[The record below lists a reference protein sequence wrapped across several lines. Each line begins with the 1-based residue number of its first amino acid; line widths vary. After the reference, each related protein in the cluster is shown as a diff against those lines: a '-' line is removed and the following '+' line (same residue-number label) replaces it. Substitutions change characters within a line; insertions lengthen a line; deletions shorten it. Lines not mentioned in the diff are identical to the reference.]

1 MIGNE
6 KTIEIPVKEFMR
18 LVKLEA
24 RVESFEKKLNREY
37 KNACMIKKGCRRSP
51 EKDIRGELEIGGGK

>member
-37 KNACMIKKGCRRSP
+37 KNACMIKKRMS
-51 EKDIRGELEIGGGK
+51 KKH